1 MDDLKSYFSRKTAE
15 DYVKGRQSRISSD
28 SGSGPRS
35 SSRVSFTDAPPVRQR
50 GRVPSGQ
57 SAWTEDP
64 DEDDVPLSRYGVR
77 CDTATPSIAAS
88 KPPAKKPVKKQKP
101 ENEPTMERKK
111 DLSSVMASYLRS

>member
-1 MDDLKSYFSRKTAE
+1 M
-15 DYVKGRQSRISSD
+15 
-28 SGSGPRS
+28 
-35 SSRVSFTDAPPVRQR
+35 RQR

-77 CDTATPSIAAS
+77 CDTVTPSGQSTIGSSS
-88 KPPAKKPVKKQKP
+88 KQTKKVKNPPKPSKKQHTDD
-101 ENEPTMERKK
+101 EPAAKT